1 MYRKILIVLLMT
13 MLSLSVFAGDES
25 SGKISIE
32 GIFAGT
38 LSMLDAGKGNL
49 AVAYDGVMG
58 LKAIDG
64 TTFGD
69 RATWHC
75 VGALTALGGKFDN
88 EHGICKW
95 QFPDGDTAFS
105 TYEGGGALGKEASGK
120 WHFIGGTGKYEKIS
134 GEGVFFRQSVRGA
147 KDGIA
152 QAYNRS
158 TGTYSLN

>member
-1 MYRKILIVLLMT
+1 MKQKILIMVLLI
-13 MLSLSVFAGDES
+13 LFSSSVYAGDDR
-25 SGKISIE
+25 SGKISLE

-38 LSMLDAGKGNL
+38 LTMLDAGKGNL
-49 AVAYDGVMG
+49 AITYDGVMG
-58 LKAIDG
+58 IKALDG

-75 VGALTALGGKFDN
+75 VGGLTALGGKFDN

-105 TYEGGGALGKEASGK
+105 TYEGVGALGKQVNGK
-120 WHFIGGTGKYEKIS
+120 WRFIGGTGKYENIS

-147 KDGIA
+147 KDGTA
-152 QAYNRS
+152 QAYNKS